1 MVLFL
6 LFLVVLVKGYFIFGI
21 FVGIL
26 RKVAVAPSFLGIL
39 LLSRVCTVLLLG
51 EHDVVSLVLA
61 AFSFRSDQHLIT
73 GFARILLFN
82 LLEEV
87 SSRAVNAMVR
97 RNWAIQYILL
107 LHVLMKMSILL
118 RWHGFVP
125 TYYTFLKPLVA
136 LISWRW
142 ERLST
147 FFIWSLAILLW

>member
-97 RNWAIQYILL
+97 RN
-107 LHVLMKMSILL
+107 
-118 RWHGFVP
+118 
-125 TYYTFLKPLVA
+125 
-136 LISWRW
+136 
-142 ERLST
+142 
-147 FFIWSLAILLW
+147 